1 MTTVDDLEEGDLGV
15 AGQVDVLR
23 VVLNVRIEY
32 FCERPRPRV
41 KSTRAQG
48 GSAGLADFLSKSVVA
63 SMLTK

>member
-23 VVLNVRIEY
+23 SHKLAQSVI
-32 FCERPRPRV
+32 FCERPRPGV

-48 GSAGLADFLSKSVVA
+48 GSASLADVLSKSVVA
-63 SMLTK
+63 SKLM